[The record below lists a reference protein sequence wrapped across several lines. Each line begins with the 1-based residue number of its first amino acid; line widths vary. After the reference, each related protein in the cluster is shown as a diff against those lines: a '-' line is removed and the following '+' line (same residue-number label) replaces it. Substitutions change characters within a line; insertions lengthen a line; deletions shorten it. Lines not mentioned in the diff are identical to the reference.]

1 MIIDVNH
8 FNQKYQINPKKNML
22 HESARIT
29 KVRSIEFLMPKDF
42 DVLFIPGGVGCIR
55 NLENSSAR
63 DEILE
68 AIFDFR

>member
-1 MIIDVNH
+1 
-8 FNQKYQINPKKNML
+8 
-22 HESARIT
+22 
-29 KVRSIEFLMPKDF
+29 MPKDF

>member
-1 MIIDVNH
+1 
-8 FNQKYQINPKKNML
+8 
-22 HESARIT
+22 
-29 KVRSIEFLMPKDF
+29 MPKDF

-68 AIFDFR
+68 GARSKHKEALG